1 MQSAWC
7 IKSALFLLQ
16 CHKSLQVTSVI
27 MPRKFRHYRPKCSEK
42 KRALYYIIRVNKK
55 LARDDSSAIKV
66 KFHLYYEKRGLNI
79 PHWNRTELKSYIRRN
94 ARIMYCAH
102 TVSNPFPSTIYG
114 RTDRPPF
121 LLGQPFENLRI
132 LTLNQ
137 LMYPLMLVHYRIECT
152 RNASRCIIEHSAA
165 PRALLALDAFLVH
178 SIR

>member
-94 ARIMYCAH
+94 ARTMYCAH

-114 RTDRPPF
+114 T
-121 LLGQPFENLRI
+121 
-132 LTLNQ
+132 
-137 LMYPLMLVHYRIECT
+137 T
-152 RNASRCIIEHSAA
+152 R
-165 PRALLALDAFLVH
+165 LLALVRGRSAYATQIQIPGGLRMRSGIDGAVLFH
-178 SIR
+178 

>member
-114 RTDRPPF
+114 SRDWRLRHGWWASGKSATGSGKAGSARSFDRVCDI
-121 LLGQPFENLRI
+121 QCHEI
-132 LTLNQ
+132 LQ
-137 LMYPLMLVHYRIECT
+137 ASFT
-152 RNASRCIIEHSAA
+152 RGCNEIDSA
-165 PRALLALDAFLVH
+165 LA
-178 SIR
+178 